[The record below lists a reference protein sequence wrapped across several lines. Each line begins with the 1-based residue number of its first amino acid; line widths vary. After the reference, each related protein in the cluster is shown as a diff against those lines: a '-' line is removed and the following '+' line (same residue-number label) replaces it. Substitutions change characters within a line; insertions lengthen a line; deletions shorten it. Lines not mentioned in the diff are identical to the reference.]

1 MPTRRLGQTSDASW
15 LAETKNEYQL
25 SEDFLIEDAEDKKI
39 LVNVEDA
46 FARVENIPNGFSF
59 KADSKMSFETFKFW
73 TIFVNSCI
81 E

>member
-1 MPTRRLGQTSDASW
+1 MPKI
-15 LAETKNEYQL
+15 KN
-25 SEDFLIEDAEDKKI
+25 
-39 LVNVEDA
+39 LVNVENA
-46 FARVENIPNGFSF
+46 FARVKNIPNGLSF